1 MTGTR
6 GAGATCPPGS
16 GGPDPVELR
25 QPSSSHAAALAR
37 MRAKLADESQPA
49 PVRAL
54 ARRPAEDPL
63 IALLDSWAVVSDTVA
78 FYTARIARE
87 GFLRTATEPRSVREL
102 ARAFGHEL
110 APGVSAQVEL
120 AFDVE
125 DAPGVPAVVTVPPGT
140 PVQTV
145 PRQGQQPQVFET
157 DSTLDAQTVW
167 NEIPAVATE
176 PQRPSF
182 GATELWVSGAAA
194 DVRPGDPV
202 LLVADPPVT
211 DGGRPAADADPP
223 QHEVR
228 VVAAVATDPDGHPGW
243 TRLELL
249 PREEPRDDP
258 DDPAPDDPAP
268 AGEATVHVLTENSP
282 LFGWNAPDAALLGGA
297 PADAGNGR
305 RDDSDV
311 FADAADVL
319 ELDGDHPRLLP
330 GSLLLLEQPGL
341 RAVYRAVSVVP
352 SAATGYGISG
362 RITRVRIT
370 TDDRPPPPFD
380 RRRTLVHYLPVEL
393 PARWRPRTVPVAGR
407 EVDLVPT
414 DPTPPPGRLVQLR
427 GFDLATG
434 TERVE
439 TATILGCEVR
449 PDGRRMSVVFDRELV
464 GTYAPDSVRVLGNVV
479 TADHGETVTQVLG
492 SGDGQSPFAQVA
504 TRRGPLTHVRA
515 PTAQGAVSTFTLEVN
530 GVAWTQVPSLATAGP
545 QDRVYLVRENA
556 DGTAVVVFGDG
567 VKGARPP
574 TGVENLVATYRVGMG
589 ADGAVDAGQVSL
601 LLRRPLGIREVTNPA
616 PSHDWGPPESLADT
630 RRTVPVRTRVLDR
643 AVSVADHAD
652 LARGFAGVGGA
663 RADLVSDGHRDRI
676 VLSLV
681 GVGAA
686 PVSDGLLADLAAALA
701 GRRPPEPPLLLRCAD
716 VVRFGVRVE
725 VQPDPGHRWP
735 VVRDEVAAALRRR
748 FGAAQTDFDAPVTAS
763 AVLMVVRAVAG
774 VVACTMP
781 RLVPVGPANP
791 TGTADDVLVPL
802 PAHWDGR
809 QIRPAQLPHLVP
821 EEVRIEAMA
830 R

>member
-6 GAGATCPPGS
+6 GAGAACPPGS

-87 GFLRTATEPRSVREL
+87 GFLRAATEPRSVREL

-120 AFDVE
+120 AFEVE
-125 DAPGVPAVVTVPPGT
+125 DAPGAPPVVTVPPGT

-145 PRQGQQPQVFET
+145 PRQGEQPQVFET
-157 DSTLDAQTVW
+157 DATIDARAGW
-167 NEIPAVATE
+167 NEIPAVAAE
-176 PQRPSF
+176 PQQPSF
-182 GATELWVSGAAA
+182 GATALWIPGTAAG
-194 DVRPGDPV
+194 VRPGDPV
-202 LLVADPPVT
+202 LLLAEPPVT
-211 DGGRPAADADPP
+211 DSGRPAADAGPP

-228 VVAAVATDPDGHPGW
+228 VVTAVAIDPDGHPGW
-243 TRLELL
+243 TRLGLL
-249 PREEPRDDP
+249 PREEPP
-258 DDPAPDDPAP
+258 DDADPAP
-268 AGEATVHVLTENSP
+268 AGDATVHVLTENSP
-282 LFGWNAPDAALLGGA
+282 LFGWNAPDAGLLGGV
-297 PADAGNGR
+297 PAEAGNGR
-305 RDDSDV
+305 RDGFEV
-311 FADAADVL
+311 FADEPDVL

-352 SAATGYGISG
+352 SAATRYGISG
-362 RITRVRIT
+362 RITRVRIAT
-370 TDDRPPPPFD
+370 GHRPPPSFD

-393 PARWRPRTVPVAGR
+393 PARWRPRTAPVAGR
-407 EVDLVPT
+407 VVDLMPT
-414 DPTPPPGRLVQLR
+414 DPPLPAGRLVQLR
-427 GFDLATG
+427 GFDTATG

-439 TATILGCEVR
+439 AATILGCEVR
-449 PDGRRMSVVFDRELV
+449 PDGRHIRVVLDRELV
-464 GTYAPDSVRVLGNVV
+464 GTYAPDSVRVRGNVV

-515 PTAQGAVSTFTLEVN
+515 PTAHGTVSTFTLEVN
-530 GVAWTQVPSLATAGP
+530 GVTWTQVPSLAAAGP

-601 LLRRPLGIREVTNPA
+601 LLRRPPGIREVTNPA
-616 PSHDWGPPESLADT
+616 PSHDWGPPESLAET
-630 RRTVPVRTRVLDR
+630 RRSLPVRTRVLDR

-663 RADLVSDGHRDRI
+663 RADLVTDGHRDRI

-681 GVGAA
+681 GVGAS
-686 PVSDGLLADLAAALA
+686 PVGDGLLADLAAALA
-701 GRRPPEPPLLLRCAD
+701 GLRPPEPPLVLLRAD

-735 VVRDEVAAALRRR
+735 VVRDEVAAVLRRR

-763 AVLMVVRAVAG
+763 AVLVVVRAVAG

-781 RLVPVGPANP
+781 RLVPVGPADP

-809 QIRPAQLPHLVP
+809 RIRPAQLPHLAP
-821 EEVRIEAMA
+821 EEVRIEAMS